1 VRIKLIRASLLEVS
15 RPEEGREVRLIS
27 WFSGRGSR
35 TVEDLRRAARLRVHH
50 APFISPAASFSQDS
64 WVTVK
69 VDGDRFLLGTE
80 SIENSDW
87 VLALILPYRDMILM
101 SARPIR
107 QTLIVFLLI
116 ISLTLSLALPV
127 DCPIAARREKEPRSP
142 SRSP

>member
-1 VRIKLIRASLLEVS
+1 
-15 RPEEGREVRLIS
+15 
-27 WFSGRGSR
+27 
-35 TVEDLRRAARLRVHH
+35 VHH